1 MPRMAWTDVAL
12 AAMGGV
18 LLEKAFAPTSWW
30 VLAPFAVALLLVALR
45 RDSVGW
51 GLASGGSFGL
61 AFFLQHVW
69 WATVSVGSP
78 IGWLALAVA
87 QATFVAAFGGAW
99 VWVRRSAWLR
109 ARAGC
114 QIVAAAVMWVTVE
127 RFRARWPFGGFP
139 WGGLALSQ
147 TDGPLLRLAPV
158 GGTTLVSATVVAIG
172 AAVALST
179 TGTGRPARRVAT
191 IGWAG
196 VTLALVAAQLLA
208 PATSAQAGTLR
219 IGAVQG
225 DVPSTDVD
233 DRRRAL
239 QVTGN
244 HVAGTESLVQRTGP
258 GSLDLVLWPESAA
271 DGDPR
276 ADAEVA
282 ALVEEAARTAGAPIL
297 LGTQRLTA
305 DRRFNDY
312 VLWEPSEG
320 AVASYTKQHPVP
332 FGEYVPYRSFFRRLA
347 PAVDRISRDMAPGT
361 GTALVLVPVSRLGRS
376 VPLTTVICFEVAYD
390 DLVRRSVLAG
400 AEAIVVPT
408 NNASFGRTQ
417 EAVQQ
422 LAMSRFRAAEHNRAV
437 VQVSTVGVSAVI
449 APDGMVQQRTGLF
462 TAEQLR
468 ADLPLRTSITLA
480 DRLGDWPGRF
490 VDGLGLSLLVARAAR
505 RARRSR

>member
-1 MPRMAWTDVAL
+1 
-12 AAMGGV
+12 MGGV

-45 RDSVGW
+45 RDSVRW

-61 AFFLQHVW
+61 VFFLQHVW

-78 IGWLALAVA
+78 IGWLALAAA
-87 QATFVAAFGGAW
+87 QAAFVAAFGGGW
-99 VWVRRSAWLR
+99 VWVRRSAWLHGR
-109 ARAGC
+109 PGS
-114 QIVAAAVMWVTVE
+114 QVVAVAVAWVAVE

-139 WGGLALSQ
+139 WGGLAFSQ
-147 TDGPLLRLAPV
+147 VDGPLLRLAPV
-158 GGTTLVSATVVAIG
+158 GGTTLVSTTVVVLG
-172 AAVALST
+172 AAIALGTAGSGRSVRRAGIVA
-179 TGTGRPARRVAT
+179 GTAT
-191 IGWAG
+191 A
-196 VTLALVAAQLLA
+196 LAVVAAQTLA

-225 DVPSTDVD
+225 DVPSTDVN

-244 HVAGTESLVQRTGP
+244 HVAGTQSLVRPVGP

-271 DGDPR
+271 DVDPR

-282 ALVEEAARTAGAPIL
+282 ALVDEAARTAGAPIL
-297 LGTQRLTA
+297 LGTQRLTPG
-305 DRRFNDY
+305 RRFNDY
-312 VLWEPSEG
+312 VLWQPAKG

-332 FGEYVPYRSFFRRLA
+332 FGEYVPYRAFFRRLA
-347 PAVDRISRDMAPGT
+347 PVVDRINRDMAPGT
-361 GTALVLVPVSRLGRS
+361 GTALVSVPVPRLGRS

-400 AEAIVVPT
+400 TEAIVVPT

-417 EAVQQ
+417 EAAQQ
-422 LAMSRFRAAEHNRAV
+422 LTMSRFRAAEHDRAV
-437 VQVSTVGVSAVI
+437 VQISTVGVSAVI
-449 APDGMVQQRTGLF
+449 DPDGTVRASTGLF

-468 ADLPLRTSITLA
+468 ADLPLRTSLTLA
-480 DRLGDWPGRF
+480 DRLGDWPGRL
-490 VDGLGLSLLVARAAR
+490 VDGLGLSLLVAGAVAR
-505 RARRSR
+505 VRRSR